1 MQFTSSRR
9 GARLARLLAVQ
20 RLETWG
26 FPRNGEVS
34 LRLETVVAELCANA
48 VLHGRV
54 PGRDFHVAMRLRVDG
69 VIRIEVA
76 DARRERV
83 PVRERTCDVEDE
95 RGRGLLL
102 VEEMADRWGW
112 RSARPWER
120 SCGASS
126 TPDAR
131 PTRPPCSGAEKL
143 GRNSR

>member
-20 RLETWG
+20 RLGTWG

-34 LRLETVVAELCANA
+34 LAVETVVAELCANA

-54 PGRDFHVAMRLRVDG
+54 PGRDFHLAMRLRVDG
-69 VIRIEVA
+69 VLRIEVA

-83 PVRERTCDVEDE
+83 PVLERRYDVEDE

-102 VEEMADRWGW
+102 VEAMADRWGV
-112 RSARPWER
+112 AER
-120 SCGASS
+120 QAVGKIVWCELD
-126 TPDAR
+126 T
-131 PTRPPCSGAEKL
+131 
-143 GRNSR
+143 